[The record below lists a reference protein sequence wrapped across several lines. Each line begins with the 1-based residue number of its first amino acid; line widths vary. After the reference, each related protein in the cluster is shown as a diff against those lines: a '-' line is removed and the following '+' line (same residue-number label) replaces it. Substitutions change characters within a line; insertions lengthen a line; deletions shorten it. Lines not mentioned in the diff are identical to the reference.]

1 MGFWKTLFGGSEETP
16 EQIEERQKENDFD
29 VLRTDGQRANRMG
42 QYEYAIRCYRKA
54 LEIKDD
60 LEVRDYLAHAL
71 IHNNEMESA
80 IAELKIL
87 QQAEPENLQ
96 IALLMTHV
104 YYMMEDYQAMLPV
117 LAVFTDEMDVSES
130 KEMVYYWRAK
140 AYLGLED
147 NESVI
152 EMLNKSI
159 EEKSDFWDAYLL
171 RGQTFLKDGKVEDA
185 EKDANL
191 LIEEVGE
198 QEETLLMKARI
209 EVKKGEDESALG
221 NYNKVIEVNPF
232 SIDGFRE
239 RAMLKRKLGDEK
251 GADEDLE
258 ALGSINKVEVEEN
271 IEEKINQQYK
281 SIDPYGI
288 FG

>member
-1 MGFWKTLFGGSEETP
+1 MGFWKSLFGGAEETP
-16 EQIEERQKENDFD
+16 EQIEERQKENAFD

-42 QYEYAIRCYRKA
+42 EYEYAIRCYRKA
-54 LEIKDD
+54 LEIKED

-71 IHNNEMESA
+71 IRNNEMEAA

-87 QQAEPENLQ
+87 QQAEPKNLQ

-104 YYMMEDYQAMLPV
+104 YYMMEDYQAMLSV
-117 LAVFTDEMDVSES
+117 LAVFTDEKELSDS
-130 KEMVYYWRAK
+130 KEMIFYWRAK

-147 NESVI
+147 NASAI

-159 EEKSDFWDAYLL
+159 EEREDFWDAYLL
-171 RGQTFLKDGKVEDA
+171 RGQTLLMANKTEEA
-185 EKDANL
+185 EKDADF
-191 LIEEVGE
+191 LINEVGE
-198 QEETLLMKARI
+198 QEETMLLKARI
-209 EVKKGEDESALG
+209 EVKKGEDESALE
-221 NYNKVIEVNPF
+221 NYNKVIEANPF
-232 SIDGFRE
+232 SIEGFRE

-251 GADEDLE
+251 GADEDLD
-258 ALGSINKVEVEEN
+258 ALDSINKVGVEEN
-271 IEEKINQQYK
+271 IEEKVNQQYK